1 VCPLYSIPNPQGGHR
16 LLLIDLCVKKIR
28 RGLQTKPTI
37 AILFELYSKLLIKR
51 EHRNREHR
59 IWGNTS
65 GCFMSVLKC
74 YNLRLARRGLL
85 YLLINNC
92 LELPSGEIASSMSD
106 PKAKIR
112 IEHLIKIYGDNC
124 HTALNLF
131 RKGANRDAIL
141 QATGQV
147 LGIADV
153 SFTINQGEIFVVM
166 GLSGSGKSTLLR
178 CINRLVT
185 PTSGHIYIDDED
197 IAHVDE
203 KRIRQIR
210 LTKVSMVFQH
220 FGLFPHRTV
229 GDNVEYGLKLRGM
242 SKAKRRIKALETL
255 EVVGLAQW
263 ADYLPS
269 ALSGGMQQR
278 VGLARAL
285 ATDAEIL
292 LMDEPFSALDPL
304 TRREM
309 QDELLRLQKELNKT
323 IVFVSHDTPEALK
336 LGDRIAVMKDGVI
349 VQLGTPEELLNQPTN
364 DYIRSF
370 IQDINRGQILKA
382 GMISRPTICLILGED
397 LDQIAL
403 KQIQSQNIPRIYVLN
418 SHGEPVGFVDS
429 QQLDLAI
436 HQEVKDITKFMQTNF
451 SQVKS
456 TVPLEDIFHL
466 YRNEQSLVVV
476 DEIGKFK
483 GVLESSDVLASIS
496 NFNSNP
502 NS

>member
-1 VCPLYSIPNPQGGHR
+1 
-16 LLLIDLCVKKIR
+16 
-28 RGLQTKPTI
+28 
-37 AILFELYSKLLIKR
+37 
-51 EHRNREHR
+51 
-59 IWGNTS
+59 
-65 GCFMSVLKC
+65 
-74 YNLRLARRGLL
+74 
-85 YLLINNC
+85 LINNY
-92 LELPSGEIASSMSD
+92 LELLSGEIALSMSD

-112 IEHLIKIYGDNC
+112 IEHLIKIYGNNY

-131 RKGANRDAIL
+131 RKGASRDAIL

-178 CINRLVT
+178 CINRLIT

-229 GDNVEYGLKLRGM
+229 ADNVEYGLKLRGM
-242 SKAKRRIKALETL
+242 SPAKRRIKALETL

-285 ATDAEIL
+285 ATDAGIL

-309 QDELLRLQKELNKT
+309 QDELLRLQKDLNKT
-323 IVFVSHDTPEALK
+323 IVFVSHDTTEALK

-349 VQLGTPEELLNQPTN
+349 VQLGTPEELLNQPKN

-382 GMISRPTICLILGED
+382 GMIARPTICLILGED

-418 SHGEPVGFVDS
+418 SHREPVGFVDS
-429 QQLDLAI
+429 QQLALAI
-436 HQEVKDITKFMQTNF
+436 QQEVKDITKLMQTNF
-451 SQVKS
+451 SKVKS

-476 DEIGKFK
+476 DQIGKFK

-496 NFNSNP
+496 NFNSSP
-502 NS
+502 K